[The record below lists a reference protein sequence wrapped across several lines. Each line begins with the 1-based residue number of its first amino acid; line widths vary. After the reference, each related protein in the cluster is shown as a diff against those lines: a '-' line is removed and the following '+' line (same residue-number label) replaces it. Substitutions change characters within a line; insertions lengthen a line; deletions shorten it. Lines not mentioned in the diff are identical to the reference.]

1 MLPAKREVRTDPCSW
16 TDHAEPFHHFPGVKT
31 CFILLGTG
39 RFKDVLGQRSRV
51 DLRQIDPVV
60 EVLSPLPDPD
70 RKRVLRRL
78 RFVER
83 ALGFLPLQ
91 IDDGLIPVL

>member
-1 MLPAKREVRTDPCSW
+1 MRAY
-16 TDHAEPFHHFPGVKT
+16 
-31 CFILLGTG
+31 FILLGTG
-39 RFKDVLGQRSRV
+39 RFEDVLGQRSRV

-60 EVLSPLPDPD
+60 EVLSPLPNPD

-83 ALGFLPLQ
+83 ALEFLRLQ
-91 IDDGLIPVL
+91 IDDGSIPVL